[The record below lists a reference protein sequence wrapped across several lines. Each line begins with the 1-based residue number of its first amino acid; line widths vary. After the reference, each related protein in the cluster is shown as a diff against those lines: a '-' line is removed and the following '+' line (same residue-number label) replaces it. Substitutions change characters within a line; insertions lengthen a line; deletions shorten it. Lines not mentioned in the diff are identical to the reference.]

1 MLDVA
6 VQAKAAWAV
15 DALAVDWERLS
26 SRAAEAAVG
35 ATPYLALLDDAVSA
49 EIAVVLTD
57 DAEVQQLNRQYRGKD
72 RPTNVLS
79 FPQVQIDLIDIM
91 GMADDGELLLGDIV
105 VARETCVAEATA
117 KGIALADHVTHL
129 VVHGTL
135 HLLGYDHGDDH
146 AAEAMEAMERE
157 ALAGL
162 GIADPYALKEDD

>member
-6 VQAKAAWAV
+6 VQAKSGWQ
-15 DALAVDWERLS
+15 DDGPIIDWESLCQC
-26 SRAAEAAVG
+26 AAAAAIGV
-35 ATPYLALLDDAVSA
+35 TPHIALLDEAVTA

-57 DAEVQQLNRQYRGKD
+57 DAEVQQLNRQYRDKD
-72 RPTNVLS
+72 KPTNVLS
-79 FPQVQIDLIDIM
+79 FPQVQIDLIDII

-105 VARETCVAEATA
+105 VARETCEAEAVA

-135 HLLGYDHGDDH
+135 HLLSYDHGDDH
-146 AAEAMEAMERE
+146 TAEAMEAMERD

-162 GIADPYALKEDD
+162 GIADPYALMEDN